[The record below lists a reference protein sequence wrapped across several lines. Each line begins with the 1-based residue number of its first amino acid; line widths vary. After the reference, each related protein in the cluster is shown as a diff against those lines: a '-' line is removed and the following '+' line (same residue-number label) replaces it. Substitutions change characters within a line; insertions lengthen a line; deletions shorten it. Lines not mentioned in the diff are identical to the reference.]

1 VSACFRFA
9 IPIFGSVGGCTR
21 PSTLLTSA
29 ACDGPGP
36 SVAPVVRSLVPDLG
50 AVISSRRRQA
60 PALLLLFAAVFIAA
74 GAATADPTK
83 IETKQAEAQQVL
95 AQIHLID
102 AQLEQAAERY
112 NLANIQLANIDAELK
127 SNARHLV
134 IAKSSLKG
142 ARHHLSERLVSIYVN
157 GDRGSALEV
166 LFGAENLDD
175 LMNRM
180 DAIDRVSEQDAR
192 ILRDV
197 RRFKSEVLERKAR
210 LTKARAAQARVVA
223 ERAAERQS
231 IEGQLASRQRLL
243 DSIKGEIASLQAAE
257 ARRQAEL
264 RRQAEARIEAAAA
277 AARAQRQASIATPEA
292 LLDELP
298 IDVEPTLTAPPSP
311 YGGVVGIAM
320 QYLGVPYVWGGSSP
334 AGFDC
339 SGFTMFVF
347 AQLGVSLPHH
357 AASQF
362 GMGVPVSRD
371 QLQPGDLVFFNGL
384 GHIGIYIGGG
394 AFIHAPHTG
403 DVVKISSLNDSWYA
417 ATYVG
422 ARRIL

>member
-1 VSACFRFA
+1 M
-9 IPIFGSVGGCTR
+9 
-21 PSTLLTSA
+21 
-29 ACDGPGP
+29 
-36 SVAPVVRSLVPDLG
+36 
-50 AVISSRRRQA
+50 VISSRRRQA
-60 PALLLLFAAVFIAA
+60 LALLLLFAAVFIAA

-112 NLANIQLANIDAELK
+112 NLATIQLANIDSELK
-127 SNARHLV
+127 TNARHLV

-142 ARHHLSERLVSIYVN
+142 ARHHLSERLVAIYVN
-157 GDRGSALEV
+157 GDNGSALEV

-175 LMNRM
+175 LMSRI

-192 ILRDV
+192 ILREV
-197 RRFKSEVLERKAR
+197 RQFKREVIARKAK
-210 LTKARAAQARVVA
+210 LTRARAAQARIVA
-223 ERAAERQS
+223 ARAADKQS

-243 DSIKGEIASLQAAE
+243 GSIKSEIASLQAAE

-264 RRQAEARIEAAAA
+264 RRQAEARLAAAA
-277 AARAQRQASIATPEA
+277 AASRAQRQASFVTAPSIQ
-292 LLDELP
+292 DELP
-298 IDVEPTLTAPPSP
+298 VALEPTVTAPPSP

-334 AGFDC
+334 SGFDC

-347 AQLGVSLPHH
+347 AQVGVSLPHH
-357 AASQF
+357 AASQY
-362 GMGVPVSRD
+362 GMGVAVSRD